1 MFPITVSAAFGNAPP
16 RRPCVLCLK
25 GKQGGADM
33 ILTEWFSWLN
43 IRRNPMISFSLPRD
57 AAFGTDLREGD
68 SFALAFPPA
77 DTAKKYKKGIS
88 ISADNCLPIASSALP
103 IPIPADSEIVLT
115 CNLAGAYN
123 YPFKKIRIFNC
134 NLDEAFGDP
143 ESIGF

>member
-88 ISADNCLPIASSALP
+88 ISADNCLPIASSALL
-103 IPIPADSEIVLT
+103 ITVEYSYFLKRVIICTGQIASED
-115 CNLAGAYN
+115 NFA
-123 YPFKKIRIFNC
+123 
-134 NLDEAFGDP
+134 
-143 ESIGF
+143 IGRYRNQ